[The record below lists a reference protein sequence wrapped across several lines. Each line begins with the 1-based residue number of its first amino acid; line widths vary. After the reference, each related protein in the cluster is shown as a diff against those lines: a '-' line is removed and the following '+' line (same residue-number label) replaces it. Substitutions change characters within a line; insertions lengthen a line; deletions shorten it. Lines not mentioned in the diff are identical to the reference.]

1 MTKPMTN
8 TRILTALTAS
18 LLVLSSAGAASAQ
31 EPAAQES
38 IARPVHVEP
47 SHSVNLGLGTVWG
60 SPSVTYEHLFA
71 GGHGLLIGANAFYA
85 RYDIGTGM
93 GAGGSIGYRW
103 HWSKRQD
110 SGFLGV
116 HAGFDR
122 DKRPLRITVN
132 DMTEDSLV
140 DVSTF
145 YLVSNIGK
153 RWLVSDS
160 INITAR
166 IGSGL
171 ALRRLGANAE
181 NAESLVGFAEEVI
194 GLFPV
199 TLDGELSVG
208 YTF

>member
-1 MTKPMTN
+1 
-8 TRILTALTAS
+8 
-18 LLVLSSAGAASAQ
+18 
-31 EPAAQES
+31 
-38 IARPVHVEP
+38 
-47 SHSVNLGLGTVWG
+47 VNLGLGTVWG
-60 SPSVTYEHLFA
+60 SPSVTYEYLFA

-85 RYDIGTGM
+85 NYNIGTGM

-103 HWSKRQD
+103 HWSERQD
-110 SGFLGV
+110 SGFLGL

-122 DKRPLRITVN
+122 DKKPLRITVN
-132 DMTEDSLV
+132 DMTEDSMV
-140 DVSTF
+140 DISTF

-166 IGSGL
+166 IGGGL

-181 NAESLVGFAEEVI
+181 DAESLVGFVEEVV

-199 TLDGELSVG
+199 TIDGELSVG